1 MVWYSEERT
10 EFLNY
15 TKPYLNIRHYI
26 FVPTSDKSTDNID
39 DLTNKTIAIPK
50 GYAQIKYLHEHYPD
64 IEILEVD
71 GSIAAIDSVITGKA
85 DALIENTALVSY
97 YSREMNITG
106 LRPVEVFDV
115 TVSELHM
122 TTRKDWPI
130 LRDIL
135 QKGLDAIENE
145 ERFQIAKRWTDF
157 VTTDEVVE
165 KFELNQDEK
174 SYLEQ
179 KKIIKV
185 GIDPNFAPFEWF
197 DENGDFRGV
206 SKDFLAILSEKLT
219 VEFEVVKTDSWQET
233 LELAQLG
240 DIDMLTDAVKTPE
253 REKFLSFTD
262 FHIDTPVVIF
272 AHQDKGF
279 IGDIKRLKGKKLA
292 VVSGYFMVDILTKSH
307 PEIELIRVE
316 NEIEA
321 FDLLLSGGADAF
333 IGDGVSSNFL
343 LQKEGIDE
351 IKYSGEAP
359 NKSFHSMAV
368 TQQNLELLPILQ
380 KTIKTI
386 PSNQK
391 ERIIG
396 KWMATKINRGLD
408 KETVVIYALLIL
420 LVIAIVIIWNLRLR
434 RSKETLEENETKLN
448 QLVEEKT
455 HHLKLAKEEAEI
467 ANKEKSRFLAN
478 MSHELRTPMHAILS
492 FASLGL
498 KRTEEQKAFGY
509 FDKIHV
515 SGKRLT
521 KLLDDLLDLSKL
533 ESGKLE
539 PDFENN
545 DIGIVMLECIES
557 VESLLNEKNISINF
571 NYETEI
577 IGFFDEKLITQVII
591 NLLSNAIKFSP
602 EDTRVNVIIRIDK
615 NEQTIIVSV
624 TDEGVGIPK
633 NEIIDIFD
641 QFVQSTVT
649 RTGSGGTGLGL
660 PISKEIIHLH
670 HGKIW
675 AESPPEGKNSGS
687 SFIFQIPI
695 QQ

>member
-1 MVWYSEERT
+1 
-10 EFLNY
+10 
-15 TKPYLNIRHYI
+15 
-26 FVPTSDKSTDNID
+26 
-39 DLTNKTIAIPK
+39 
-50 GYAQIKYLHEHYPD
+50 
-64 IEILEVD
+64 
-71 GSIAAIDSVITGKA
+71 
-85 DALIENTALVSY
+85 
-97 YSREMNITG
+97 
-106 LRPVEVFDV
+106 
-115 TVSELHM
+115 
-122 TTRKDWPI
+122 
-130 LRDIL
+130 
-135 QKGLDAIENE
+135 
-145 ERFQIAKRWTDF
+145 
-157 VTTDEVVE
+157 
-165 KFELNQDEK
+165 
-174 SYLEQ
+174 
-179 KKIIKV
+179 
-185 GIDPNFAPFEWF
+185 
-197 DENGDFRGV
+197 
-206 SKDFLAILSEKLT
+206 
-219 VEFEVVKTDSWQET
+219 
-233 LELAQLG
+233 
-240 DIDMLTDAVKTPE
+240 
-253 REKFLSFTD
+253 
-262 FHIDTPVVIF
+262 
-272 AHQDKGF
+272 
-279 IGDIKRLKGKKLA
+279 
-292 VVSGYFMVDILTKSH
+292 
-307 PEIELIRVE
+307 
-316 NEIEA
+316 
-321 FDLLLSGGADAF
+321 
-333 IGDGVSSNFL
+333 
-343 LQKEGIDE
+343 
-351 IKYSGEAP
+351 
-359 NKSFHSMAV
+359 MAV

-571 NYETEI
+571 NYETEV
-577 IGFFDEKLITQVII
+577 IGVFDEKLITQVII

-602 EDTRVNVIIRIDK
+602 EDTQVNVIIRTDK
-615 NEQTIIVSV
+615 NEQTITVSV